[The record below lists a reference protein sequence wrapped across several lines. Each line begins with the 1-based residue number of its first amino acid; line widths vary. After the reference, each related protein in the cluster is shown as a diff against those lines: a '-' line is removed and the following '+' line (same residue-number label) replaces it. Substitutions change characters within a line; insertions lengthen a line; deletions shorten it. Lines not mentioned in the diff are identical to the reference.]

1 MFRSMFIYYSGPLSR
16 LDLPFRAWIV
26 CCLLIVVSGV
36 CAAANPASSAGPSA
50 ENNPATDVYDPKEA
64 LAFSQSVIG
73 SALGE
78 YHFYDTRGQRAKMS
92 DYIGKPLVI
101 SLVYTSCYQVCSMT
115 TRNLARAVEKARSAL
130 GEDGFRILTIGFD
143 TSVDT
148 PNAMA
153 HFARQQD
160 IDMEGWDFLSTD
172 AQTMS
177 RLIKDTGFS
186 YFSTPKGFDHMIQ
199 ATVVDSKGVIRVQVY
214 GEMIN
219 TPQMVEPLMQLV
231 FGKAPADT
239 PMDGL
244 IKRVRLFCTVYDP
257 ASDSYH
263 FDYSLFI
270 GMFIGGSIILS
281 TAFFLVRDLRR
292 SRRG

>member
-1 MFRSMFIYYSGPLSR
+1 MVWLMF
-16 LDLPFRAWIV
+16 
-26 CCLLIVVSGV
+26 CLLACVSGV
-36 CAAANPASSAGPSA
+36 CSAANPALPESASA
-50 ENNPATDVYDPKEA
+50 DKNIVTDIYDPKVS
-64 LAFSQSVIG
+64 LAISQSVVG
-73 SALGE
+73 SRLGE
-78 YHFYDTRGQRAKMS
+78 YHFYDARGRSVKMS

-115 TRNLARAVEKARSAL
+115 TRNLARAVKKARDAL
-130 GEDGFRILTIGFD
+130 GKDGFHVLTIGFD
-143 TSVDT
+143 TPVDT
-148 PNAMA
+148 ADAMA
-153 HFARQQD
+153 HFARQQGVD
-160 IDMEGWDFLSTD
+160 ENGWDFLSTD

-186 YFSTPKGFDHMIQ
+186 YFATPKGFDHMIQ
-199 ATVVDSKGVIRVQVY
+199 ATVVDSEGVVRVQVY

-231 FGKAPADT
+231 FGKAPKDT
-239 PMDGL
+239 PVDGL

-257 ASDSYH
+257 ASDSYR

-270 GMFIGGSIILS
+270 GMFIGGSIILI

-292 SRRG
+292 NRSG

>member
-1 MFRSMFIYYSGPLSR
+1 MFLSMSIPWPGFLYKLNLSYH
-16 LDLPFRAWIV
+16 AWIV
-26 CCLLIVVSGV
+26 CCFLIMVPGV
-36 CAAANPASSAGPSA
+36 CLAANPASSVSVSA
-50 ENNPATDVYDPKEA
+50 KKNSVTDIYDPREA

-73 SALGE
+73 STLGE
-78 YHFYDTRGQRAKMS
+78 YHFYDSRGQRVKMS

-115 TRNLARAVEKARSAL
+115 TRNLARAVEKARNAL
-130 GEDGFRILTIGFD
+130 GEDGFRVLTIGFD
-143 TSVDT
+143 TPMDT
-148 PNAMA
+148 PDAMA
-153 HFARQQD
+153 HFARQQH
-160 IDMEGWDFLSTD
+160 IDMEDWDFLSTD

-177 RLIKDTGFS
+177 RLIRDTGFS
-186 YFSTPKGFDHMIQ
+186 YFPTPKGFDHMIQ
-199 ATVVDSKGVIRVQVY
+199 ATVVDGTGVIRVQVY
-214 GEMIN
+214 GELIN

-231 FGKAPADT
+231 FGKLPADT

>member
-1 MFRSMFIYYSGPLSR
+1 MPYG
-16 LDLPFRAWIV
+16 A
-26 CCLLIVVSGV
+26 LIVFCVLVGMQGLCS
-36 CAAANPASSAGPSA
+36 AANPVHSTTSPVDK
-50 ENNPATDVYDPKEA
+50 NPVTQTYDPKTA

-73 SALGE
+73 STLGE
-78 YHFYDTRGQRAKMS
+78 YLFFDSQGRRVKMS

-115 TRNLARAVEKARSAL
+115 TRNLAKAVTKARDAV
-130 GEDGFRILTIGFD
+130 GEGSFHVLTIGFD

-148 PNAMA
+148 PRAMA
-153 HFARQQD
+153 HFAQQQGV
-160 IDMEGWDFLSTD
+160 DMDDWDFLSTD
-172 AQTMS
+172 AQTMA
-177 RLIKDTGFS
+177 RLVRDTGFS
-186 YFSTPKGFDHMIQ
+186 YFATPKGFDHMIQ
-199 ATVVDSKGVIRVQVY
+199 ATVVDSKGKIRVQVY

-231 FGKAPADT
+231 FGKAPKDT
-239 PMDGL
+239 PVDGL
-244 IKRVRLFCTVYDP
+244 IKRVRLFCTIYDP
-257 ASDSYH
+257 SSDSYH

-292 SRRG
+292 NRTG